1 MVYSITAFLH
11 DSVQILYLLIG
22 VFKVIDFFF
31 SLSSLGS
38 DLSAIT
44 WLQYV
49 SYSLSHES
57 YVSNTALTSGV
68 LFSPR
73 ELPEFLFF
81 FSLLNIKYMKISL
94 ALENVGKWNHS
105 FLWFQN
111 CNYINNLT
119 GQIMINT

>member
-81 FSLLNIKYMKISL
+81 FL
-94 ALENVGKWNHS
+94 A
-105 FLWFQN
+105 
-111 CNYINNLT
+111 
-119 GQIMINT
+119 